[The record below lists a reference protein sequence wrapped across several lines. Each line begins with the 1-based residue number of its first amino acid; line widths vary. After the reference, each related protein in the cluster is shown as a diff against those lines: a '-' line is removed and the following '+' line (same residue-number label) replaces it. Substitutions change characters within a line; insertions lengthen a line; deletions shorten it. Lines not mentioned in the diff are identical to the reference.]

1 MKSVAFTLLALS
13 VATVGCKTRST
24 ELSGLES
31 VPNQAFT
38 DIYHTD
44 HDGGLYENIQEK
56 FQTQKWNYQVSLK
69 NLQLNWPLQ
78 DDKTPLL
85 TRFSTPTIVS
95 LDEDKDASDKANWF
109 VYLHEGLDIARS
121 KTDVSGNVM
130 APVSG
135 QAIIIHDV
143 MADAENPKAPLPY
156 DTAVVIY
163 DQSSHAVISMLH
175 VTPAANLKTD
185 TFTPVKA
192 GDLIGTLA
200 PLSGSGLP
208 DDARLQHVHLS
219 VLDFSKQM
227 LINPMMHIA
236 KYSDKVAPKIHRAF
250 LMNEVGEVL
259 TDLTDGAL
267 DIVIE
272 ASDRDRD
279 SERPFEVAAIDFEI
293 RDENNKVLSTSPDCD
308 FGRFSEKSFMEVFDP
323 RDALDLGTALSDG
336 KTPPASQERTFRY
349 VITNLKPN
357 GNDTGCELLRDE
369 KGFLL
374 VNEKTQKIKIR
385 VKVYDHMGNNTRQ
398 EFEFKRNQTAI

>member
-1 MKSVAFTLLALS
+1 MKSTAFILLALT
-13 VATVGCKTRST
+13 ATAGCKTRSN
-24 ELSGLES
+24 ELSELES

-56 FQTQKWNYQVSLK
+56 FSAQKWNYQVNLK

-78 DDKTPLL
+78 DEKTPLL

-95 LDEDKDASDKANWF
+95 LDDDKEASDKANWF

-121 KTDVSGNVM
+121 QTKVSTDVR

-135 QAIIIHDV
+135 EAIIIHDV
-143 MADAENPKAPLPY
+143 AADADEPKTPLPY
-156 DTAVVIY
+156 NTAVVIY
-163 DQSSHAVISMLH
+163 DKNSHAIVSMLH

-185 TFTPVKA
+185 GFITVKA
-192 GDLIGTLA
+192 GDVVGTLA

-219 VLDFSKQM
+219 VMDLGKQM
-227 LINPMMHIA
+227 LINPMMHVS
-236 KYSDKVAPKIHRAF
+236 KYSDKIAPKIQRAF
-250 LMNEVGEVL
+250 LMNEIGEVL

-279 SERPFEVAAIDFEI
+279 SERPFEIAAIDFEV
-293 RDENNKVLSTSPDCD
+293 RDENNKVLRAGPDCD
-308 FGRFSEKSFMEVFDP
+308 FGRFSEKNFAEVFDP
-323 RDALDLGTALSDG
+323 RDALDLGNALTDG
-336 KTPPASQERTFRY
+336 KAPAANQERTFRY

-357 GNDTGCELLRDE
+357 GNDTGCELIGDE

-374 VNEKTQKIKIR
+374 VNEKTQKIKVR
-385 VKVYDHMGNNTRQ
+385 VKVYDHMGNSTRQ
-398 EFEFKRNQTAI
+398 EFEFKRNQTAS